1 MTSFADR
8 INPDLKRQILEQRVE
23 QLVVE
28 GYQNELA
35 RDQFLAIGDT
45 DQATQHEANIAVIVE
60 ALAVVE
66 TQLAD
71 NT

>member
-1 MTSFADR
+1 MSTFADR
-8 INPDLKRQILEQRVE
+8 INPDLKKQILEQRVE

-45 DQATQHEANIAVIVE
+45 EQAAQHEANLTVIAE

-66 TQLAD
+66 AQLSPD
-71 NT
+71 S

>member
-1 MTSFADR
+1 MSTFADR
-8 INPDLKRQILEQRVE
+8 INPDLRRQILEERQ
-23 QLVVE
+23 QALIVE

-45 DQATQHEANIAVIVE
+45 DQAAQHEANLAVIAE

-66 TQLAD
+66 AQLPD
-71 NT
+71 NS

>member
-1 MTSFADR
+1 MSTFADR
-8 INPDLKRQILEQRVE
+8 INPDLKKQILEQRVE

-45 DQATQHEANIAVIVE
+45 EQAAQHEANLTVIE
-60 ALAVVE
+60 TALAVVE
-66 TQLAD
+66 QQIIAEG
-71 NT
+71 